1 MHEFGG
7 FLLAVLLALN
17 FNFNLPRIKTCTKIR
32 FTLSDALTPHL
43 GCERDASSMNSF
55 DQN

>member
-17 FNFNLPRIKTCTKIR
+17 FNFNLPRIKTCTKTR